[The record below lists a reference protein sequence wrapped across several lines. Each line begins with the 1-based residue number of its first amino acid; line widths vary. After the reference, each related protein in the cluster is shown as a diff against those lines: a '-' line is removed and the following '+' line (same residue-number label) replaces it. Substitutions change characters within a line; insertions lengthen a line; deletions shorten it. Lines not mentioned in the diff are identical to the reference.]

1 MAIKTTKQFKEKID
15 TAFETMK
22 TRDGTRGDS
31 PRGILHFPFSP
42 RSPAEGCD
50 LPL

>member
-22 TRDGTRGDS
+22 TRDEAKACCALCRVLFEPRRRGG
-31 PRGILHFPFSP
+31 R
-42 RSPAEGCD
+42 
-50 LPL
+50 